1 MTAIGALIGLSLSI
15 LLIIRKLSPTYS
27 LIIGAIVGG
36 LLGGL
41 SLNETVT
48 VMTEGVKEVTPA
60 VLRILTAGVLSGIL
74 IQTGATTVISNAIIN
89 KMGEKRVFMAL
100 ALATMLLCTVG
111 VFIDVAVITV
121 APVALSIGKR
131 LNLSPSVLL
140 IAMIGGGKC
149 GNIISPNPNT
159 IIAAGNFNADL
170 SAVMFANI
178 LPAVIG
184 LFFTVFVIVHL
195 MPQSVKNKKT
205 MMQTEDKEE
214 ERNLPSLRTSLI
226 APVVTIVLLAL
237 RPAAGIDSFA
247 GRWFMWCYLYE
258 TMEKYSSQYRIW
270 TAKDVCGSYSVDR
283 NRNYCRYHKELFF
296 ERLDSYRIRS
306 CSYE

>member
-1 MTAIGALIGLSLSI
+1 
-15 LLIIRKLSPTYS
+15 
-27 LIIGAIVGG
+27 
-36 LLGGL
+36 
-41 SLNETVT
+41 
-48 VMTEGVKEVTPA
+48 
-60 VLRILTAGVLSGIL
+60 
-74 IQTGATTVISNAIIN
+74 
-89 KMGEKRVFMAL
+89 MGEKRVFMAL

-184 LFFTVFVIVHL
+184 LFFTVFVIVRL

-214 ERNLPSLRTSLI
+214 ERNLPGTDCQGQGFKPRAGPDSGHPD
-226 APVVTIVLLAL
+226 ADPVGDADRHEAAGKGQSERGRDGGSGRRGPGRSDHRRLLDVL
-237 RPAAGIDSFA
+237 RPAHHGN
-247 GRWFMWCYLYE
+247 
-258 TMEKYSSQYRIW
+258 
-270 TAKDVCGSYSVDR
+270 DR
-283 NRNYCRYHKELFF
+283 AQGPA
-296 ERLDSYRIRS
+296 
-306 CSYE
+306 

>member
-1 MTAIGALIGLSLSI
+1 
-15 LLIIRKLSPTYS
+15 
-27 LIIGAIVGG
+27 
-36 LLGGL
+36 
-41 SLNETVT
+41 
-48 VMTEGVKEVTPA
+48 
-60 VLRILTAGVLSGIL
+60 
-74 IQTGATTVISNAIIN
+74 
-89 KMGEKRVFMAL
+89 MAL

-184 LFFTVFVIVHL
+184 LFFTVFVIVRL
-195 MPQSVKNKKT
+195 MPQTVKNKKT

-237 RPAAGIDSFA
+237 RPAAGINIDPLIALPVGGLCMKQWKNILPSIAYGLQKMSVVAILLIGTGTIA
-247 GRWFMWCYLYE
+247 GII
-258 TMEKYSSQYRIW
+258 KNSSLKDWILTGLDHAHISDALIAPISGALMSAA
-270 TAKDVCGSYSVDR
+270 TASTTAGATLASSLLK
-283 NRNYCRYHKELFF
+283 RYWL
-296 ERLDSYRIRS
+296 
-306 CSYE
+306 